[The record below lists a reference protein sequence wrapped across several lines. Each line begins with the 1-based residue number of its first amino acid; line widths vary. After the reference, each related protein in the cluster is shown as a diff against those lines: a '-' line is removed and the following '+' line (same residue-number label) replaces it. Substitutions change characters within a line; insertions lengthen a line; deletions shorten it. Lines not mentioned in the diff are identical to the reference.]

1 MSRPDGCLV
10 TFRRTGI
17 LGALLAMAL
26 LLSACG
32 FALRGSTPQSALPFK
47 DVYLAFPANS
57 PLGTEL
63 RRYLRADTRLNLV
76 SAQTLAEASVEPL
89 SETRSKAV
97 LSLNTQG
104 RVREF
109 SLFYRFSF
117 QVKDNANKLLL
128 PPTEIVLRR
137 DISFNETQAIAKE
150 KEEEMLYRDMQ
161 SDLVQQ
167 ILRRLA
173 AIKPL

>member
-1 MSRPDGCLV
+1 MSLPDGWFERITRTGLLGAALV
-10 TFRRTGI
+10 TT
-17 LGALLAMAL
+17 L

-47 DVYLAFPANS
+47 SVYLAFPASS

-63 RRYLRADTRLNLV
+63 RRYVRADARISLV
-76 SAQTLAEASVEPL
+76 SEPKLAEASIEPL
-89 SETRSKAV
+89 AETRNKTI

-109 SLFYRFSF
+109 SLFYRFTF
-117 QVKDNANKLLL
+117 QVKGTDNKLLL

-173 AIKPL
+173 AIKPI